1 MQVSTQTC
9 LCPLRL
15 IGKPR
20 NVPKDTRDPCVGFL
34 ILTTNTKC
42 SRYKADKGTICLS
55 SKPIKMICYPEL
67 AYIYYYKYLQCEAH
81 RNEIDAALTPIP
93 TNKNGNHSIPQARAR
108 DVHRRTCRQCPV
120 HQTQRLP
127 HKHPVSPH
135 RHPHPT
141 ERPATQRRERPQTLR
156 QHPQINAGCNLVAP
170 KPRRMDLLLHQ
181 NGQRV
186 RPGRGRHRIRAE

>member
-42 SRYKADKGTICLS
+42 SRYKTDKGTICLS

-120 HQTQRLP
+120 HQTQR
-127 HKHPVSPH
+127 
-135 RHPHPT
+135 
-141 ERPATQRRERPQTLR
+141 RERPQTLR